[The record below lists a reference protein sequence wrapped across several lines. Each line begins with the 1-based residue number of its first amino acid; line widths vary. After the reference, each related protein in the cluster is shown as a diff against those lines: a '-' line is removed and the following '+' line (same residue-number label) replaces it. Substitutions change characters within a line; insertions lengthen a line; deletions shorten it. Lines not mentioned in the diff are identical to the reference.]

1 MSETAQKVD
10 SLFDTVAEGIE
21 RGKDQNSAQTP
32 LPNPG
37 HFNKGPDSRRFVPGG
52 PVSRFKAELSE
63 ICGQQ
68 TTKAVT
74 FLIETMDDESKPI
87 QVRMS
92 ACKEILDR
100 GHGKPVSRD
109 VLLTIDASAKA
120 EAPVDVFEAT
130 EAQLNQLVS
139 DALSAP
145 KPIETVIEA
154 ELLESDREK

>member
-1 MSETAQKVD
+1 
-10 SLFDTVAEGIE
+10 L
-21 RGKDQNSAQTP
+21 NSPQTY
-32 LPNPG
+32 
-37 HFNKGPDSRRFVPGG
+37 GG
-52 PVSRFKAELSE
+52 PFKKGYDPRRNVPDAPIRKFKAELSTL
-63 ICGQQ
+63 CGEQ
-68 TTKAVT
+68 TTNAVT
-74 FLIETMDDESKPI
+74 FLIDTMNDESAPLKL
-87 QVRMS
+87 RMV
-92 ACKEILDR
+92 ACSEILDR

-154 ELLESDREK
+154 ELLESDTEK